1 MLALKVVMHED
12 PISIGRNLETFG
24 AIAGDFHGRSLLC
37 GLFIGLYYKA
47 TVNKTV
53 WYWHKDRIMDQ

>member
-1 MLALKVVMHED
+1 MHED
-12 PISIGRNLETFG
+12 PVSIGRNLETFG